1 VTATGLLCAALL
13 VLLAGAA
20 VAFLSGRARRRATG
34 VFLAT
39 CLAGCLFAGTAG
51 VLAASG
57 ETGGDVVLPWSVP
70 GGSLSL
76 RLDALGGWFALVVAL
91 VSAAT
96 AVYAIAYLRDVGD
109 RKFARFAGSFSLL
122 LVAIFVVTAARNGLL
137 FLAAWE
143 LMTLSAYV
151 LVVLHH
157 EDATVRSAGLLY
169 FVANHTAAF
178 CLLALVAMLGASAGS
193 LDFDALR
200 ASRVAH
206 ADAPPGAGLCFVLAL
221 VAFGTKAGIMPLH
234 IWLPHAHPV
243 APAPVSA
250 VLSGLVV
257 KVGIFGLL
265 RFLPFLPAP
274 AAWFGGALLALGA
287 LSGVVGVLY
296 ALAQHDLKRLLA
308 YHTVENIG
316 IIVLGLGV
324 GVVATR
330 AGHPE
335 IATLGFCGALL
346 HVLNHALFKS
356 LLFLGA
362 GSVVHAAGTAE
373 IDHLGGLARRMP
385 WTALLFLVGCVSI
398 CALPPANGFV
408 SEWFV
413 YRALFGA
420 AAGSAGAPAIWC
432 VGAILALAL
441 IGGLAAAC
449 FAKAFSATFLGVPRA
464 ATHGHAGDA
473 AVSQRAAMGVL
484 AAACLAVGLVPYL
497 AVRVAWPAAS
507 ALAQDLGATA
517 ATSPAAADGWLAP
530 FAWTGAALVL
540 LTAALA
546 FVRRALGR
554 RADASSVSTW
564 GCGYARPTARMQ
576 YTASSFAAPVA
587 SIFSGLLHGR
597 AKTTAA
603 AGAFSAAPAVHTWT
617 PDVPEAYVFRP
628 SFTALTWLCARVRAF
643 HHGAIHVRVAFVLVT
658 LALLLLWKV
667 AL

>member
-1 VTATGLLCAALL
+1 MNATGLLCAALVTLL
-13 VLLAGAA
+13 VGA
-20 VAFLSGRARRRATG
+20 VGAFLSRSDRRRATA

-39 CLAGCLFAGTAG
+39 CLGGCMLAGTAG

-57 ETGGDVVLPWSVP
+57 ESGAAVIVPWSVP
-70 GGSLSL
+70 GGSLSIL
-76 RLDALGGWFALVVAL
+76 LDPLGGWLAFVVAL

-96 AVYAIAYLRDVGD
+96 AVYAIAYLRDVDD
-109 RKFARFAGSFSLL
+109 RRFARFAAFFELL
-122 LVAIFVVTAARNGLL
+122 LVAIFALAAARNGLL

-143 LMTLSAYV
+143 LMTLSAYL
-151 LVVLHH
+151 LVVLHD
-157 EDATVRSAGLLY
+157 EDATVRAAGRLY

-178 CLLALVAMLGASAGS
+178 CLLALVALLGATAGS

-200 ASRVAH
+200 SSR
-206 ADAPPGAGLCFVLAL
+206 DAQPGAGLLFALAL
-221 VAFGTKAGIMPLH
+221 VAFGTKAGVMPLH
-234 IWLPHAHPV
+234 IWLPHAHPA

-274 AAWFGGALLALGA
+274 AAWTGGVLLALGA
-287 LSGVVGVLY
+287 LSGVLGVLY

-316 IIVLGLGV
+316 IIVLGIGV
-324 GVVATR
+324 GVVAGR
-330 AGHPE
+330 AGFPE
-335 IATLGFCGALL
+335 IAALGFCGALL

-408 SEWFV
+408 SEWIV
-413 YRALFGA
+413 YRSLFGA
-420 AAGSAGAPAIWC
+420 AAHADGAPAIWS

-441 IGGLAAAC
+441 IGGLAATC
-449 FAKAFSATFLGVPRA
+449 FAKAFSSVFLGEPRG
-464 ATHGHAGDA
+464 ATHGHGDDA
-473 AVSQRAAMGVL
+473 APSQRAAMG
-484 AAACLAVGLVPYL
+484 ALAVTCLLVGVLPHL
-497 AVRVAWPAAS
+497 VVRLVWPAAS
-507 ALAQDLGATA
+507 ALAADMGRAPTTTSSTA
-517 ATSPAAADGWLAP
+517 ADWLTP
-530 FAWTGAALVL
+530 FAWTGASLAVLVVLLVL
-540 LTAALA
+540 
-546 FVRRALGR
+546 VRRALGR
-554 RADASSVSTW
+554 RGDAATVATW
-564 GCGYARPTARMQ
+564 GCGYSLPTARMQ

-597 AKTTAA
+597 ATTTPA
-603 AGAFSAAPAVHTWT
+603 AGAFSAAPSVRTWT
-617 PDVPEAYVFRP
+617 PDAPEAYVFRP
-628 SFTALTWLCARVRAF
+628 SFAALTWLAARVRAF

>member
-1 VTATGLLCAALL
+1 MNATWLLCAALTT
-13 VLLAGAA
+13 LLGGAA
-20 VAFLSGRARRRATG
+20 TAFASGRARRRATA

-39 CLAGCLFAGTAG
+39 CLAGCLFAGTGG

-57 ETGGDVVLPWSVP
+57 ATEDGVVLPWSVP

-76 RLDALGGWFALVVAL
+76 RLDGLGGWFAFVVAL
-91 VSAAT
+91 VSAAA
-96 AVYAIAYLRDVGD
+96 AVYAIRYLRDVDD
-109 RKFARFAGSFSLL
+109 RTFARFAGFFELL
-122 LVAIFVVTAARNGLL
+122 LVAVLVLTGARNGLL

-143 LMTLSAYV
+143 VMTLSAYV
-151 LVVLHH
+151 LIVLHH
-157 EDATVRSAGLLY
+157 EDQTVRSAGLLY

-178 CLLALVAMLGASAGS
+178 CLMALVAILGATAGS
-193 LDFDALR
+193 LDFDVLR
-200 ASRVAH
+200 ASRDAH
-206 ADAPPGAGLCFVLAL
+206 PEAASGAGLLFLLAL
-221 VAFGTKAGIMPLH
+221 VAFGTKAGMMPLH

-243 APAPVSA
+243 APTPVSA
-250 VLSGLVV
+250 VLSGLIV

-265 RFLPFLPAP
+265 RFLPFLPVP

-324 GVVATR
+324 GVVAAR
-330 AGHPE
+330 AGRPE
-335 IATLGFCGALL
+335 IAALGFCGALL

-408 SEWFV
+408 SEWLV

-420 AAGSAGAPAIWC
+420 SAGAAGAPAIWC

-449 FAKAFSATFLGVPRA
+449 FAKAFSATFLGVPRGA
-464 ATHGHAGDA
+464 VHGHAGDA
-473 AVSQRAAMGVL
+473 AVSQRVAMGALALACVL
-484 AAACLAVGLVPYL
+484 VGVVPFV
-497 AVRVAWPAAS
+497 AVRLAWPAAS
-507 ALAQDLGATA
+507 ALAADLGRAPV
-517 ATSPAAADGWLAP
+517 TSPAEVAGWLTP
-530 FAWTGAALVL
+530 FAW
-540 LTAALA
+540 
-546 FVRRALGR
+546 
-554 RADASSVSTW
+554 
-564 GCGYARPTARMQ
+564 
-576 YTASSFAAPVA
+576 
-587 SIFSGLLHGR
+587 
-597 AKTTAA
+597 
-603 AGAFSAAPAVHTWT
+603 
-617 PDVPEAYVFRP
+617 
-628 SFTALTWLCARVRAF
+628 
-643 HHGAIHVRVAFVLVT
+643 
-658 LALLLLWKV
+658 
-667 AL
+667 